1 MPVAAIRPSRTPT
14 PLGRRVR
21 ELRQAAGL
29 TQAALAERTGGRVTR
44 DYLKGLEAGRYTNIG
59 LELFEAIAEVLGLS
73 LDELRYGPAPAPA
86 GPTPSSV
93 ASDERSYLVRTAVF
107 PVVLLDALERIGV
120 TIYFSRLEQP
130 GAPQHAEGE
139 KHECHGE
146 VAYQRHPEFGPE

>member
-73 LDELRYGPAPAPA
+73 LDELRYGPTAAPAPA
-86 GPTPSSV
+86 TPAGV
-93 ASDERSYLVRTAVF
+93 PADERSYLVRTAVF

-139 KHECHGE
+139 KHECHRE
-146 VAYQRHPEFGPE
+146 VPYEGHAEFGPE